1 MYLSVVVSASLTTR
15 PSDKT
20 VLEAANVTFH
30 CNAIGNPVPKIR
42 WIKDG
47 EAVASGDTL
56 RFINTKRTQS
66 GKYWCLAENGLNL
79 TANASASLD
88 VQCK

>member
-1 MYLSVVVSASLTTR
+1 MCLSVVVSPSLTTR

-20 VLEAANVTFH
+20 VLEDANVTFQ
-30 CNAIGNPVPKIR
+30 CNAIGNPVPKIS

-56 RFINTKRTQS
+56 SIVNTKRNQS

-79 TANASASLD
+79 TANASADLD